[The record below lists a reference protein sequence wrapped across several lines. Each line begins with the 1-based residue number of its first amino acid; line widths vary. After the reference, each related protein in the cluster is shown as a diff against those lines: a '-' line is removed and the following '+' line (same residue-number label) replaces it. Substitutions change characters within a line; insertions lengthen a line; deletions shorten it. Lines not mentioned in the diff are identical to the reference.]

1 VKNGT
6 YTLKEINKSV
16 FRKESDLIQIQKA
29 GIQPDCPSSPPK
41 ADSYPPNAPGSSGP
55 ENSSPPNA
63 LNSSGPGPVLSAWFS
78 EKDYKRLERK
88 RSVDSKDLSRI
99 MRLEQAVFNTSYP
112 GYYREWGSDPFVR
125 TICFADAFSAAWA
138 EYMPGVP
145 LKGKGRILGERYTD
159 SNHWASLV
167 EARRQADRHC
177 ARYDEWCRAIFRH
190 YQNTSLPHNA
200 LPTPKYFK
208 TPKAAEIYLGWY
220 TDHYHAKIRDAQ
232 FRVWSPEEHDLTCPV
247 QLTAYQRMFEE
258 AEQVGRQ
265 DRRSLASVLAVLV
278 EGGVMPQGWLDKHKR
293 NLAPEVARQA
303 EAQAQVK
310 AHHAA
315 MDY

>member
-1 VKNGT
+1 
-6 YTLKEINKSV
+6 
-16 FRKESDLIQIQKA
+16 
-29 GIQPDCPSSPPK
+29 
-41 ADSYPPNAPGSSGP
+41 
-55 ENSSPPNA
+55 
-63 LNSSGPGPVLSAWFS
+63 
-78 EKDYKRLERK
+78 
-88 RSVDSKDLSRI
+88 

-125 TICFADAFSAAWA
+125 TICFADAYAEAWQ

-145 LKGKGRILGERYTD
+145 AKGPGRILGERYTD

-220 TDHYHAKIRDAQ
+220 TDHYHARIREAQ
-232 FRVWSPEEHDLTCPV
+232 FRVWPPEEHDLTCPV

-303 EAQAQVK
+303 EAQAKVK

-315 MDY
+315 MGY